1 MQVDRKHYHA
11 IAKGNNKVV
20 IDGKL
25 IATVKAG
32 DKVIVTIIREVK
44 YGIE

>member
-20 IDGKL
+20 IDGRL
-25 IATVKAG
+25 LATVKAG
-32 DKVIVTIIREVK
+32 DKVILTIIRSEK
-44 YGIE
+44 